1 MGTRTAQAE
10 GPPTVPSTVAFVV
23 LGASFALTAIIVVLA
38 VIATL
43 GRDETVR
50 LVADPHALAPAL
62 DSASTLGGMAFLA
75 SAAAWISTAWWLI
88 DLRRVADWA
97 APGHP
102 HRRSSWWA
110 LAAWVVPV
118 VSLWFPYQLVADCS
132 RALRSRVTGFWP
144 WWIGW
149 LLMST
154 GSMVNV
160 PAELAT
166 AQDVDRW
173 VLGTQISAV
182 LAVVTFVLWWR
193 IVRSATRAAA
203 DAVSEVRVP
212 S

>member
-1 MGTRTAQAE
+1 MGSLGETAVGTCTAQAE

-50 LVADPHALAPAL
+50 
-62 DSASTLGGMAFLA
+62 
-75 SAAAWISTAWWLI
+75 
-88 DLRRVADWA
+88 
-97 APGHP
+97 
-102 HRRSSWWA
+102 RSSWWA

-132 RALRSRVTGFWP
+132 RALRSRVTGVWP
-144 WWIGW
+144 WW
-149 LLMST
+149 
-154 GSMVNV
+154 
-160 PAELAT
+160 
-166 AQDVDRW
+166 
-173 VLGTQISAV
+173 
-182 LAVVTFVLWWR
+182 